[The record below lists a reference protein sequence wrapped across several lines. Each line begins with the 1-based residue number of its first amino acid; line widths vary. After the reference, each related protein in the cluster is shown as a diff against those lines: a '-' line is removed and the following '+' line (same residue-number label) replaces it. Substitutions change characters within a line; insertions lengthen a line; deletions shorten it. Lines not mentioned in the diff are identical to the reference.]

1 MLSGTWLMMWFPF
14 HVHTGYSY
22 ILDINTRLMS
32 SDAYVGSYYFLWTNL
47 TYLPL
52 FFFTLLA
59 LTLLPL
65 PSIGNNQIYLILA
78 ILFTFY
84 AVETVDYLVSNSTL
98 SSNSYGLRDTNNLL
112 TNMLN
117 RYHPF
122 IFYSS
127 LAIAFSCFFLSIS
140 AVLNNAPLFIRSPL
154 ISFVEPIS
162 WISCIINFT
171 SLWMG
176 SWWALQEGTWG
187 GWWNWDSSETF
198 GLLIAVVTISLLHTK
213 LTQHSILTVTN
224 KLKFLWLLILISYFF
239 IQLNF
244 ELVSHNF
251 GSKFFFFF
259 NNNLF
264 HLESVLIIA
273 IATIAIL
280 INLIS
285 NNYRSRI
292 LRTVIVPFMVTEVP
306 LVRIVPTIVVVTW
319 ILISYCP
326 LINYF
331 FWNFLSIQ
339 VMNSE
344 PSIQPVNFVAAIALL
359 SLTINSSTVTTFM
372 IVVCLYYLT
381 NWLWIVPILTVTG
394 SIYSS
399 LHSVILLISI
409 LNLTL
414 HDLTPLSSVFSC
426 LLALES
432 SVTCSLDSTT
442 FEILRKDTTPEG
454 SNASDWGLYADSN
467 SGVINYTSFNTRQNS
482 FKAVY
487 DLGSLYLTTCFEIT
501 LPLVGSLNSAFVA
514 CLFLLK
520 VLTFRFSHN
529 VLF

>member
-1 MLSGTWLMMWFPF
+1 
-14 HVHTGYSY
+14 
-22 ILDINTRLMS
+22 
-32 SDAYVGSYYFLWTNL
+32 
-47 TYLPL
+47 
-52 FFFTLLA
+52 
-59 LTLLPL
+59 
-65 PSIGNNQIYLILA
+65 
-78 ILFTFY
+78 
-84 AVETVDYLVSNSTL
+84 
-98 SSNSYGLRDTNNLL
+98 
-112 TNMLN
+112 
-117 RYHPF
+117 
-122 IFYSS
+122 
-127 LAIAFSCFFLSIS
+127 
-140 AVLNNAPLFIRSPL
+140 
-154 ISFVEPIS
+154 
-162 WISCIINFT
+162 
-171 SLWMG
+171 
-176 SWWALQEGTWG
+176 
-187 GWWNWDSSETF
+187 
-198 GLLIAVVTISLLHTK
+198 
-213 LTQHSILTVTN
+213 
-224 KLKFLWLLILISYFF
+224 
-239 IQLNF
+239 
-244 ELVSHNF
+244 
-251 GSKFFFFF
+251 
-259 NNNLF
+259 
-264 HLESVLIIA
+264 LESVLIIA